1 MLENI
6 TYHTIRTKAATA
18 VIFGIGVLL
27 VASQP
32 YRPQYCTTSARR
44 RGRAL
49 IIDPQPA
56 DIQDRD
62 GAVPILRVSRK
73 SYLFVEKVFADM
85 GFSSE
90 WPHNASLIDVEIVRE
105 PPDQIGFAA
114 HPRRWVVERF
124 FAWISRN
131 RRL

>member
-1 MLENI
+1 M
-6 TYHTIRTKAATA
+6 KAIESGGPTSYDA
-18 VIFGIGVLL
+18 GKK
-27 VASQP
+27 VAGRKRQ
-32 YRPQYCTTSARR
+32 TMVDKN
-44 RGRAL
+44 GRAL
-49 IIDPQPA
+49 IIDPQSA